1 MALFNAT
8 SVFFPGEIERL
19 KRVLD
24 SFSFRCCR
32 SEKCERCTDWEG
44 EGLCRA
50 CTVCSLCSGE
60 ATEAQAAPRSKS
72 SSKCDDT
79 DSTRVAHCVSRE
91 RKSFQELDFRSP
103 PRPQLPSLPLP
114 ACAPVDVTACACDKC
129 ARLPATSGQVPD
141 VVVIR
146 SVGRVFFPVCR
157 VSFASCDSAR
167 DYRPHA
173 HSPFFSRQNF
183 PRDFSAL
190 IPRCATPYNC
200 ERVDLTPITAPA

>member
-1 MALFNAT
+1 MRAVYGL
-8 SVFFPGEIERL
+8 GGL
-19 KRVLD
+19 
-24 SFSFRCCR
+24 
-32 SEKCERCTDWEG
+32 
-44 EGLCRA
+44 GLCRA

-129 ARLPATSGQVPD
+129 GRLPATSGQVPD

-146 SVGRVFFPVCR
+146 SVVSSSQSVTSRSRLATLRGIIARMRTRLSSRVRTFR
-157 VSFASCDSAR
+157 AI
-167 DYRPHA
+167 
-173 HSPFFSRQNF
+173 SPR
-183 PRDFSAL
+183 
-190 IPRCATPYNC
+190 
-200 ERVDLTPITAPA
+200 